1 MELLILMRRKYVSV
15 AQGAAL
21 VALIG
26 LGTDPAAHADT
37 LRDALANAYTSN
49 PTLDAARAN
58 QRALD
63 EGVPIARAA
72 GLPSLSGVATYTE
85 FVQKSANS
93 FTAPDRDV
101 DAQASASV
109 PLYSGGSVKN
119 SLHAAETRISAGKDD
134 LRSTESSVFSQT
146 VAAYLDVIANEA
158 VVGLNRKSV
167 DVLAVNYKATSDQFE
182 IGNLTRTDV
191 AQSNSRL
198 AQARGNLRTAEAN
211 LVAAREKYIQIVG
224 KAPVDLAPPPP
235 LPLLP
240 AAPDEAVAI
249 ALQNNPDLLAAQLRS
264 KAAGYDVKIARA
276 ALLPKIS
283 AFGGVDY
290 TNYIGTLGGGSTAFG
305 VFTQQQTTAQ
315 VGVRASIPIF
325 QGGLPA
331 AQQRQAQARESQ
343 TLELE
348 IGTERQVIAGV
359 RSAYSSW
366 RSATDVIATYQT
378 AVDAAALSLEGVRAE
393 RTVGNRTVL
402 DILNAEQ
409 ELLNAQVQLV
419 TARRNAYV
427 AGFNLISAMGK
438 AEARDLG
445 LDVPKDQGDVLG
457 GKLYDPDVNYRRVHS
472 KIWDWAHDPEPVA
485 HSTLTVDTPVQD
497 ANIRPVPEP

>member
-1 MELLILMRRKYVSV
+1 MTRRKSV
-15 AQGAAL
+15 FPLRCAVVIAVFAKS
-21 VALIG
+21 IG
-26 LGTDPAAHADT
+26 GPAYADD
-37 LRDALANAYTSN
+37 LRDALVNAYKSN
-49 PTLDAARAN
+49 PALEAARAN
-58 QRALD
+58 QRAVD
-63 EGVPIARAA
+63 EGVPIARAP
-72 GLPSLSGVATYTE
+72 GLPSLAGVVTYTE
-85 FVQKSANS
+85 FVKTSANS
-93 FTAPDRDV
+93 FTAPKRDF
-101 DAQASASV
+101 DAQASVSV

-119 SLHAAETRISAGKDD
+119 SLHAAETRVGAGKND
-134 LRSTESSVFSQT
+134 LRSTESSVFTQT

-158 VVGLNRKSV
+158 VVGLSRKNV

-198 AQARGNLRTAEAN
+198 ALARGNLRNAEAV
-211 LVAAREKYIQIVG
+211 LVSAREKYIQIVG

-235 LPLLP
+235 LPQLP
-240 AAPDEAVAI
+240 AGPEDAVAV
-249 ALQNNPDLLAAQLRS
+249 ALMNNPDLLAAQQRS
-264 KAAGYDVKIARA
+264 KAAGYDVKVAGASR
-276 ALLPKIS
+276 LPRVS
-283 AFGGVDY
+283 AFGAADY
-290 TNYIGTLGGGSTAFG
+290 TNFIGSLGGGSPFAGQFA
-305 VFTQQQTTAQ
+305 QKQTTAQ
-315 VGVRASIPIF
+315 VGLRANVPIF

-343 TLELE
+343 VLEQE
-348 IGTERQVIAGV
+348 IGVERQVVAGV

-366 RSATDVIATYQT
+366 RAATEVITTNQT

-427 AGFNLISAMGK
+427 SGFNLISAMGR

-445 LDVPKDQGDVLG
+445 LDAPGALDGNI
-457 GKLYDPDVNYRRVHS
+457 YDPDVNYRRVRNT
-472 KIWDWAHDPEPVA
+472 IWDWGHDPDPA
-485 HSTLTVDTPVQD
+485 AQATRTVDTPAQD
-497 ANIRPVPEP
+497 AKLRAIPGP

>member
-1 MELLILMRRKYVSV
+1 MTRRSCVLL
-15 AQGAAL
+15 AQGAAV
-21 VALIG
+21 VAVLAQVAVG
-26 LGTDPAAHADT
+26 PARADD
-37 LRDALANAYTSN
+37 LRDALVNAYKSN
-49 PTLDAARAN
+49 PTLEAARAN
-58 QRALD
+58 QRAVD
-63 EGVPIARAA
+63 DGVPIARSA
-72 GLPSLSGVATYTE
+72 GLPSLNGTNSYTE
-85 FVQKSANS
+85 FVKTSANS
-93 FTAPDRDV
+93 FTAPARAF
-101 DAQASASV
+101 DAQANLSV
-109 PLYSGGSVKN
+109 PLYSGGAVRN
-119 SLHAAETRISAGKDD
+119 SLQAAQTRVNAGKDD
-134 LRSTESSVFSQT
+134 LRSTESSVFTQT

-158 VVGLNRKSV
+158 VVGLSRKNV
-167 DVLAVNYKATSDQFE
+167 DVLTVNYKATSDQFE

-198 AQARGNLRTAEAN
+198 ALARGSLRGAEAN
-211 LVAAREKYIQIVG
+211 LVSAREKYIQIVG
-224 KAPVDLAPPPP
+224 KAPIDLAAPPP

-240 AAPDEAVAI
+240 AGPDEAVAI

-264 KAAGYDVKIARA
+264 KAAGYDVKVAGAGR
-276 ALLPKIS
+276 LPKVS
-283 AFGGVDY
+283 AVGGVDY

-305 VFTQQQTTAQ
+305 KFAQKQTTAQ
-315 VGVRASIPIF
+315 VGLRASIPIF

-343 TLELE
+343 VLEQE
-348 IGTERQVIAGV
+348 IGVERQVIAGV

-427 AGFNLISAMGK
+427 AGFNLISAIGR

-445 LDVPKDQGDVLG
+445 LDAPGVLG
-457 GKLYDPDVNYRRVHS
+457 GQLYDPDVNYRRVRNT
-472 KIWDWAHDPEPVA
+472 IWDWARDPEPVA
-485 HSTLTVDTPVQD
+485 QATRTVDTPAQD
-497 ANIRPVPEP
+497 AKIRAITGP